1 MKKLVLGIAVIG
13 CANATIAQHNMGI
26 ANNNWGSINGVFLN
40 PANIAESREYKS
52 ITFAGISYGADNN
65 AGAISARA
73 GFKVAVGD
81 GKSNNMFRYS
91 NNSSVSMMA
100 PFMNITGPCVM
111 LRLGKNNSIAFT
123 SRLRAM
129 NQFND
134 FDQTLFRSLN
144 DPTYVPTENNQN
156 SLKDFVYTLNLWSEL
171 GVTYAGVLYKKGHH
185 KLKGGATLRYLGGIA
200 YVALQGNNM
209 DVRFTQGT
217 NTFFAS
223 NTDLTYMSNIL
234 NTRNAQG
241 NDISKG
247 FITAISNGNFG
258 RGVSG
263 DLGLVYEYKP
273 ADSKKSERYKSRFS
287 LALCDVGS
295 IVYNEKVSTN
305 ERITGEGNLKSSN
318 IITNVKNFENMRNY
332 VVANGYEVE
341 ITKKSVKL
349 NMPAR
354 LMLAS
359 DVHLQKEYYLNFS
372 LLVNLANRQILG
384 NSYYNQFTITP
395 RYETKKM
402 SIGIPLTYSTLSNSF
417 KTGVGL
423 FYKGFFVGSDD
434 MLAIVSRSQYGINLY
449 AGINMLIYK

>member
-1 MKKLVLGIAVIG
+1 MKKLVLSIAAIG
-13 CANATIAQHNMGI
+13 LANASFAQHNMGI
-26 ANNNWGSINGVFLN
+26 ANNNWASINGVFLN
-40 PANIAESREYKS
+40 PANIAESREHKS

-65 AGAISARA
+65 AGAISAKA

-100 PFMNITGPCVM
+100 PYMNITGPCVM

-123 SRLRAM
+123 SRIRAM
-129 NQFND
+129 NQFNE

-144 DPTYVPTENNQN
+144 DPTYVPRENSQN
-156 SLKDFVYTLNLWSEL
+156 SLKNFVYTLNLWSEV
-171 GVTYAGVLYKKGHH
+171 GVTYAGVLYKKGAH
-185 KLKGGATLRYLGGIA
+185 KLKGGATVRYLGGIA

-209 DVRFTQGT
+209 DVRFTKGN
-217 NTFFAS
+217 NTFIAS

-234 NTRNAQG
+234 NTRNGQG

-247 FITAISNGNFG
+247 FITAVSNGNFG
-258 RGVSG
+258 RGIGG

-273 ADSKKSERYKSRFS
+273 ADSKKTERYKSRFS

-295 IVYNEKVSTN
+295 IVYNNKVSTN
-305 ERITGEGNLKSSN
+305 ERITGDGSLKSSS

-332 VVANGYEVE
+332 VVANGYKVE

-349 NMPAR
+349 NMPTR

-359 DVHLQKEYYLNFS
+359 DLHLQKEYFLNFS
-372 LLVNLANRQILG
+372 FLCNLANREKLG

-395 RYETKKM
+395 RYETKKV
-402 SIGIPLTYSTLSNSF
+402 SVGIPLTYSTLSNSF
-417 KTGVGL
+417 KTGIGL
-423 FYKGFFVGSDD
+423 FYRGFFMGSDD
-434 MLAIVSRSQYGINLY
+434 MLAFVSRSQYGINLY
-449 AGINMLIYK
+449 GGVNMLIYK

>member
-1 MKKLVLGIAVIG
+1 MKKLVLSIAAIG
-13 CANATIAQHNMGI
+13 LTEAAIAQHNLGI
-26 ANNNWGSINGVFLN
+26 ANNNWASINGVFLN
-40 PANIAESREYKS
+40 PANIAESREHKS

-100 PFMNITGPCVM
+100 PYMNITGPCVM
-111 LRLGKNNSIAFT
+111 LRLNKNNSIAFT
-123 SRLRAM
+123 SRIRAM
-129 NQFND
+129 NQFNE

-144 DPTYVPTENNQN
+144 DPTYVPTENSQN
-156 SLKDFVYTLNLWSEL
+156 SLKNFIYTMNLWSEL
-171 GVTYAGVLYKKGHH
+171 GVTYGGVLYKKGAH

-200 YVALQGNNM
+200 YVALNGNNM
-209 DVRFTQGT
+209 DVRFTKGN
-217 NTFFAS
+217 NTFIAN
-223 NTDLTYMSNIL
+223 NTDLTYMSNFL

-247 FITAISNGNFG
+247 FITAVSNGNFG
-258 RGVSG
+258 RGVGG

-295 IVYNEKVSTN
+295 IVYNNKVSTN
-305 ERITGEGNLKSSN
+305 ERITGDGSLKSSS

-332 VVANGYEVE
+332 VVANGYKVE

-349 NMPAR
+349 NMPTR

-359 DVHLQKEYYLNFS
+359 DLHLQKEYFLNFTF
-372 LLVNLANRQILG
+372 LCNLANREKMG
-384 NSYYNQFTITP
+384 NSFYNQFTITP

-402 SIGIPLTYSTLSNSF
+402 SVGIPLTYSTLSNSF

-423 FYKGFFVGSDD
+423 FYRGFFVGSDD

-449 AGINMLIYK
+449 GGVNMLIYK